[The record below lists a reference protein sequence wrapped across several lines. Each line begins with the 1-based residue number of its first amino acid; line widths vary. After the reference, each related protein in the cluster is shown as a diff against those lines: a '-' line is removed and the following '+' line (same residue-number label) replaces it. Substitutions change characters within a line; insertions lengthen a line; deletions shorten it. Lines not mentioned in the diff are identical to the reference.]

1 MQICICSVK
10 RKEILWAGFD
20 KLEDEGDVIRRV
32 LLLGCERNFLAF
44 ESNGSIAWKLHL
56 AYTCNASLPPVHGSR
71 GKNRVL
77 NINFLDLE
85 TSLPTKEVFFGQEDA
100 GEIIGLAV
108 SRLSS
113 SVFINHRNQG
123 LFVYLIGGQGQLLWS
138 IGPMT
143 SQFGYRL
150 GCRKDVTDCY
160 FNSVPVIAQCEGSIY
175 ISNTAGELYS
185 LSIRSPHFNWIQD
198 LSSFDKDFTV
208 TPGNN
213 AHLYVTV
220 PIKALVLAL
229 DVSTGNI
236 LWQKSIGPLNAA
248 ALVPV
253 VDSKGWVSIGSL
265 DGFLYSISPTGDV
278 KKFAKASVLN
288 HVIQV
293 SPLLDCSGYAVYI
306 SQAEMEGKFSR
317 VIGEYNY
324 VSALR
329 PKGAVFTLLVP
340 ATRGEKTKDSRTQE
354 QMNRGRVYNQRGF
367 TNAVIRDI
375 DLHDDSNWVVIS
387 SSMGA
392 NHLFAINPFGGSVNF
407 QTSDA
412 SHTSKNS
419 GLGVMMKSPV
429 LLTT

>member
-1 MQICICSVK
+1 MVA
-10 RKEILWAGFD
+10 E
-20 KLEDEGDVIRRV
+20 
-32 LLLGCERNFLAF
+32 
-44 ESNGSIAWKLHL
+44 
-56 AYTCNASLPPVHGSR
+56 
-71 GKNRVL
+71 NRVL

-138 IGPMT
+138 IGPMI

-198 LSSFDKDFTV
+198 LSSFDKDFTA

-293 SPLLDCSGYAVYI
+293 SPFLDCSGYAVYI
-306 SQAEMEGKFSR
+306 SQAEMEGKFSQ

-329 PKGAVFTLLVP
+329 PKGVVLTLLVP
-340 ATRGEKTKDSRTQE
+340 ATGS
-354 QMNRGRVYNQRGF
+354 VYWSEMHPGNYLQ
-367 TNAVIRDI
+367 
-375 DLHDDSNWVVIS
+375 S
-387 SSMGA
+387 
-392 NHLFAINPFGGSVNF
+392 PFGSNLMFPYGI
-407 QTSDA
+407 
-412 SHTSKNS
+412 
-419 GLGVMMKSPV
+419 L
-429 LLTT
+429 